1 MVLVRCYGRYMKS
14 GCSVKLQGGSLLVED
29 GSMVVVIL

>member
-1 MVLVRCYGRYMKS
+1 MVLVRCYGCYMKN

-29 GSMVVVIL
+29 ESMVVVVL